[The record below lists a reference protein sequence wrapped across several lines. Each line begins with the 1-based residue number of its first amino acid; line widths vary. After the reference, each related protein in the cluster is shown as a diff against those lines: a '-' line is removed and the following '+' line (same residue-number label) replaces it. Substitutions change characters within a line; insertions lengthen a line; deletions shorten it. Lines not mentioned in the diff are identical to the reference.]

1 MHLNKTQNKIT
12 ANYEIKARK
21 EKELPQKDRNGRKI
35 SKYGVIVEERSYA
48 IANLYF
54 QTIICN
60 EISGYIIYVIIIYS
74 ILSSLIC
81 CANVFRLHTI
91 TLPSLAPVESWVTLS
106 PSLP

>member
-21 EKELPQKDRNGRKI
+21 ELPRKIGTEEKI
-35 SKYGVIVEERSYA
+35 SKYGVIIEERSYA